1 MNNIYNKIR
10 NSISY
15 FSTYNHFN
23 KIEIKSIEETLDEIY
38 LERKSIGRFGDGE
51 FKWIIMKDQDSFQKN
66 SKRLSE
72 KLLEVLNSDL
82 DGFLVGLPNQFNN
95 LRHQTIKSKLFWINT
110 IGGIGK
116 EILSMLNDKK
126 VYYSAIISRIYIGI
140 ENKKKTEILI
150 QKWKKIFYGRDILI
164 VEGNKTRFGYGNDLL
179 EGASS
184 IKRIE
189 CPNENAFFYYD
200 EILNDTVEILEE
212 KKDALV
218 IIALGPTATIL
229 SYELFKKGFQSIDI
243 GHLDIEFEWYKMKAN
258 NKTTVKNKYVNEVE
272 NGKENIDELNDK
284 SYTDEIIKN
293 ISEKNKQS

>member
-1 MNNIYNKIR
+1 MNKIYNKIR

-15 FSTYNHFN
+15 LSTYNHFK

-38 LERKSIGRFGDGE
+38 IKRKSIGRFGDGE

-66 SKRLSE
+66 SKKLSE
-72 KLLEVLNSDL
+72 KLLEVLNSNL

-95 LRHQTIKSKLFWINT
+95 LKHQTIKSKLFWINT
-110 IGGIGK
+110 IGSIGK
-116 EILSMLNDKK
+116 EIISMLNDKK

-140 ENKKKTEILI
+140 ENKNKTEVLI
-150 QKWKKIFYGRDILI
+150 QKWKKIFYDRDILI

-200 EILNDTVEILEE
+200 EILNNTIEILEE
-212 KKDALV
+212 NKDALV

-293 ISEKNKQS
+293 ISEKNK

>member
-1 MNNIYNKIR
+1 MNKIYNKIR

-15 FSTYNHFN
+15 LSTYNHFK

-66 SKRLSE
+66 SKKLSE
-72 KLLEVLNSDL
+72 KLLEVLNSNL

-95 LRHQTIKSKLFWINT
+95 LKHQTIKSKLFWINT
-110 IGGIGK
+110 IGSIGK
-116 EILSMLNDKK
+116 EIISLLNDKK

-140 ENKKKTEILI
+140 ENKKKTEVLI

-200 EILNDTVEILEE
+200 EILNNTIEILEE
-212 KKDALV
+212 NKDALV

-293 ISEKNKQS
+293 ISEKNK